1 MTANISIVT
10 ATKADALLVPNTAL
24 LPKGA
29 GHAVQVPA
37 PNGTTR
43 EVEVQTG
50 LTDGSQT
57 EIVSGL
63 EEGGQ
68 VIANPSTGANT
79 RQSGPFGR

>member
-1 MTANISIVT
+1 VT
-10 ATKADALLVPNTAL
+10 ATKENVLLVPNTAL

-37 PNGTTR
+37 ASGGTR

-50 LTDGSQT
+50 LTDGTQT

-63 EEGGQ
+63 QAGDQ
-68 VIANPSTGANT
+68 VMAIPSTGAST